1 MEPLNEGL
9 GGLALEEVEAGKKM
23 GMAPKKNEAKSDIV
37 TDEGSYKEG
46 EMGGNME
53 ESGDVKSNTSMGK
66 VNKGFG
72 GSARASNT
80 EDVSAENG
88 SLVEKGKKEAEVVKD
103 VEEKERAPSICSC
116 EWDFYHSRNL
126 HAKTSMERQKK

>member
-37 TDEGSYKEG
+37 TEEEG

-53 ESGDVKSNTSMGK
+53 ESGDVKSNTSMG
-66 VNKGFG
+66 FG

-80 EDVSAENG
+80 GAVSAKK
-88 SLVEKGKKEAEVVKD
+88 SILVEKGKKEVVKD
-103 VEEKERAPSICSC
+103 ARA
-116 EWDFYHSRNL
+116 L
-126 HAKTSMERQKK
+126 GAKN

>member
-1 MEPLNEGL
+1 MEPLNVGL
-9 GGLALEEVEAGKKM
+9 SGLALKEVGAGKKM

-37 TDEGSYKEG
+37 TEEEG

-80 EDVSAENG
+80 GAVSFKEG
-88 SLVEKGKKEAEVVKD
+88 SLVEKGKKEVVKD

>member
-1 MEPLNEGL
+1 MEPLNVRL
-9 GGLALEEVEAGKKM
+9 GGLALQEV
-23 GMAPKKNEAKSDIV
+23 GMAPTKNEAKSDK
-37 TDEGSYKEG
+37 GSYQEG
-46 EMGGNME
+46 VMGGNME
-53 ESGDVKSNTSMGK
+53 ESEDVKSNTSMGK

>member
-1 MEPLNEGL
+1 MGNI
-9 GGLALEEVEAGKKM
+9 AEEE
-23 GMAPKKNEAKSDIV
+23 
-37 TDEGSYKEG
+37 EG

-53 ESGDVKSNTSMGK
+53 ESGDVKSNTSMG
-66 VNKGFG
+66 FG

-80 EDVSAENG
+80 GAVSAKK
-88 SLVEKGKKEAEVVKD
+88 SILVEKGKKEVVKD

-126 HAKTSMERQKK
+126 HASTSMERQRK

>member
-1 MEPLNEGL
+1 MEPLNVGL
-9 GGLALEEVEAGKKM
+9 SGLALKEVGAGKKM

-37 TDEGSYKEG
+37 TEEEG

-53 ESGDVKSNTSMGK
+53 ESGDVKSNTSMG
-66 VNKGFG
+66 FG

-80 EDVSAENG
+80 GAVSAKK
-88 SLVEKGKKEAEVVKD
+88 SILVEKGKKEVVKD

-126 HAKTSMERQKK
+126 HASTSMERQRK

>member
-1 MEPLNEGL
+1 MEPLKEGL
-9 GGLALEEVEAGKKM
+9 DGLALEEVGAGKKM

-72 GSARASNT
+72 GSARARNT
-80 EDVSAENG
+80 EDVSAEKS
-88 SLVEKGKKEAEVVKD
+88 SLVEKGKKEVVKD

-126 HAKTSMERQKK
+126 HASTSMERQRK

>member
-1 MEPLNEGL
+1 MEPLSVGL
-9 GGLALEEVEAGKKM
+9 DGLALKEVGAGKKM
-23 GMAPKKNEAKSDIV
+23 GIALKKNEARSDIV
-37 TDEGSYKEG
+37 TEEGSYKEG

-53 ESGDVKSNTSMGK
+53 ELGDVKGNTSMGK

-88 SLVEKGKKEAEVVKD
+88 SLVEKGKQEAEVVKD

>member
-1 MEPLNEGL
+1 MEPLNVGL
-9 GGLALEEVEAGKKM
+9 SGLALKEVGAGKKM

-37 TDEGSYKEG
+37 TDEGGYKEG

-53 ESGDVKSNTSMGK
+53 ESGDVKSNTSMG
-66 VNKGFG
+66 FG

-80 EDVSAENG
+80 EDVSAEKS

>member
-1 MEPLNEGL
+1 MEPLSVGL
-9 GGLALEEVEAGKKM
+9 DGLALKEVGAGKKM
-23 GMAPKKNEAKSDIV
+23 GIALKKNEARSDIV
-37 TDEGSYKEG
+37 TEEGSYKEG

-53 ESGDVKSNTSMGK
+53 ELGDVKGNTSMGK

-88 SLVEKGKKEAEVVKD
+88 SLVEKGKQEAEVVKD

-126 HAKTSMERQKK
+126 HASTSMERQRK

>member
-1 MEPLNEGL
+1 MEPLNVGL
-9 GGLALEEVEAGKKM
+9 SGLALKEVGAGKKM

-37 TDEGSYKEG
+37 TEEEG

-53 ESGDVKSNTSMGK
+53 ESGDVKSNTSMG
-66 VNKGFG
+66 FG
-72 GSARASNT
+72 GSARASNSGA
-80 EDVSAENG
+80 VSTKKS
-88 SLVEKGKKEAEVVKD
+88 SLVENGKNEAEVVKD

-126 HAKTSMERQKK
+126 HASTSMERQRK

>member
-1 MEPLNEGL
+1 MEPLSVGL
-9 GGLALEEVEAGKKM
+9 DGLALKEVGAGKKM
-23 GMAPKKNEAKSDIV
+23 GMALKKNEARSDIV
-37 TDEGSYKEG
+37 TEEGSYKEG

-53 ESGDVKSNTSMGK
+53 ESGDVKSNTAMGK

-80 EDVSAENG
+80 GAVSAKK
-88 SLVEKGKKEAEVVKD
+88 SILVEKGKKEVVKD

>member
-9 GGLALEEVEAGKKM
+9 GGLTLEEVGAGKKM

-80 EDVSAENG
+80 GAVSFKEG
-88 SLVEKGKKEAEVVKD
+88 SLVEKGKKEVVKD

>member
-1 MEPLNEGL
+1 MEPLSVGL
-9 GGLALEEVEAGKKM
+9 DGLALKEVGAGKKM
-23 GMAPKKNEAKSDIV
+23 GIALKKNEARSDIV
-37 TDEGSYKEG
+37 TEEGSYKEG

-53 ESGDVKSNTSMGK
+53 ELGDVKGNTSMGK

-80 EDVSAENG
+80 GAVSAKK
-88 SLVEKGKKEAEVVKD
+88 SILVEKGKKEVVKD

-126 HAKTSMERQKK
+126 HASTSMERQRK

>member
-9 GGLALEEVEAGKKM
+9 GGLTLEEVGAGKKM

-37 TDEGSYKEG
+37 TEEEG

-53 ESGDVKSNTSMGK
+53 ESGDVKSNTSMG
-66 VNKGFG
+66 FG

-80 EDVSAENG
+80 GAVSAKK
-88 SLVEKGKKEAEVVKD
+88 SILVEKGKKEVVKD
-103 VEEKERAPSICSC
+103 ARALGVK
-116 EWDFYHSRNL
+116 N
-126 HAKTSMERQKK
+126 

>member
-1 MEPLNEGL
+1 MGNS
-9 GGLALEEVEAGKKM
+9 AEEK
-23 GMAPKKNEAKSDIV
+23 
-37 TDEGSYKEG
+37 G

-53 ESGDVKSNTSMGK
+53 ESGDVKSNTSMG
-66 VNKGFG
+66 FG

-80 EDVSAENG
+80 GAVSFKEG
-88 SLVEKGKKEAEVVKD
+88 SLVEKGKKEVVKD

-126 HAKTSMERQKK
+126 HASTSMERQRK

>member
-37 TDEGSYKEG
+37 TEEEG

-53 ESGDVKSNTSMGK
+53 ESGDVKSNTSMG
-66 VNKGFG
+66 FG

-80 EDVSAENG
+80 GAVSAKK
-88 SLVEKGKKEAEVVKD
+88 SILVEKGKKEVVKD

>member
-1 MEPLNEGL
+1 MR
-9 GGLALEEVEAGKKM
+9 GKKRRVRN
-23 GMAPKKNEAKSDIV
+23 GKGGI
-37 TDEGSYKEG
+37 GEG
-46 EMGGNME
+46 EMGGKMV

-72 GSARASNT
+72 GSARASNA
-80 EDVSAENG
+80 EDMSAEKS